1 MKQQSSN
8 HILMIK
14 PDGFAFNIETA
25 KNNHF
30 QSSDDKFSK
39 DIIVLNAITEFNSL
53 VNILRENHVDVVV
66 IDDLDTIATP
76 DAVFPNNW
84 FSTHTDGK
92 VFLYPMFAKNRR
104 KERKKEI
111 FEMLTEKNSF
121 KINEIIDLSKHEE
134 SDLFLEGTGSMI
146 LDRQNKIIYASISE
160 RTSLKLLNI
169 YSESINYDLV
179 SFKSFHKVKN
189 ENVLIYH
196 TNVMMCIASTFCII
210 CLESI
215 LDNNQKNT
223 VVNSLI
229 KSNKTII
236 EIDLNQINHFSGN
249 MLEVQNNN
257 SDPFLVMSSTAFY
270 SLSSSQISQ
279 IEMHCEIIHS
289 PLPTI
294 EKYGGGSARCMM
306 AEIFLPKII

>member
-1 MKQQSSN
+1 MV
-8 HILMIK
+8 K
-14 PDGFAFNIETA
+14 PRGFRFNIETA
-25 KNNHF
+25 KNNYF
-30 QSSDDKFSK
+30 QNQDDSLSN
-39 DIIVLNAITEFNSL
+39 DDLINQAIAEFDSL
-53 VNILRENHVDVVV
+53 VSKLVDKGVDVIVF
-66 IDDLDTIATP
+66 DDESTINTP

-84 FSTHTDGK
+84 FSTHTDGR

-111 FEMLTEKNSF
+111 FEMLTNKNSF
-121 KINEIIDLSKHEE
+121 KINEIIDFSKHEE

-160 RTSLKLLNI
+160 RTSLTLLKI

-179 SFKSFHKVKN
+179 SFKSFHKVQDK
-189 ENVLIYH
+189 NVLIYH

-215 LDNNQKNT
+215 LDNNQKNA
-223 VVNSLI
+223 VVNCLN

-236 EIDLNQINHFSGN
+236 EINLNQINHFSGN

-257 SDPFLVMSSTAFY
+257 SDPFLVMSSTAFQ
-270 SLSSSQISQ
+270 SLSSTQISQ

-289 PLPTI
+289 PLPVI

-306 AEIFLPKII
+306 AEIFLPKVI